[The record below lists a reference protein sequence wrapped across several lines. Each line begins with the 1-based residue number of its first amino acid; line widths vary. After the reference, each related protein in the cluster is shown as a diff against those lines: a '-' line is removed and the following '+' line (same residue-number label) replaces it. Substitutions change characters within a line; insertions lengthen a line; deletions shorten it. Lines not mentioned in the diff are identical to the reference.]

1 MTLKK
6 NDSIYRDYYDGK
18 ILKRACEQALIEK
31 EMFEKNGLYHYTIP
45 IGETFIPQFP
55 RDYDTLVIE
64 QFGEKWTLPRNK
76 IIDRFLRK
84 SNRVCNN
91 IYNSEDMYLLR
102 FFLDGKEI
110 YLIPYD
116 DICYPENAIRIMTD
130 DIIWNLK
137 KNISNQI
144 HLTYL

>member
-1 MTLKK
+1 
-6 NDSIYRDYYDGK
+6 
-18 ILKRACEQALIEK
+18 
-31 EMFEKNGLYHYTIP
+31 MFEKNGLYHYTIP

-55 RDYDTLVIE
+55 KDYDMLVIE
-64 QFGEKWTLPRNK
+64 HIEEKWTLPRNK

-130 DIIWNLK
+130 DIIWN
-137 KNISNQI
+137 
-144 HLTYL
+144 